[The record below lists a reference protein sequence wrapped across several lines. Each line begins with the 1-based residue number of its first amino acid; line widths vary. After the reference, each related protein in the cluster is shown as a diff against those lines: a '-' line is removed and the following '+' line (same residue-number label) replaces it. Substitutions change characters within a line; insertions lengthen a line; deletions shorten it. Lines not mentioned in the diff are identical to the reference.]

1 MQKNLRIAAAQINA
15 AVGDLE
21 GNRRKILEI
30 LETAKK
36 NNCLLVAFPELALT
50 GYPPEDLVLR
60 KHFVA
65 DQLRILQ
72 EIAAATE
79 EMVVV
84 AGFVDQD
91 DQFLYNSAA
100 VLQKGRVQAVY
111 RKIHLPNYSVFD
123 EERYFEPGREPM
135 VLQVDTVK
143 IGLSICEDI
152 WIPAGV
158 VESEAFQGGAPILL
172 NISASPYSLG
182 KIETRR
188 RLLQSKAQLCQAYIV
203 YVNLVGGQDEL
214 VFDGSSLFVS
224 PDGEILQE
232 AASFAEDLMFC
243 DIALEAVEEK
253 RKGNYFVNMAASF
266 KSPFA
271 AWKTITLSSKIDRPV
286 PLPKATMKSIADDE
300 EEIYQALVLGL
311 QDYVRKNGFRKVVL
325 GLSGG
330 IDSAL
335 VAALAADALGA
346 ENVIGITMPSQFSSI
361 GSVQDSKKLA
371 ENLGI
376 QLLELPITKIFSSY
390 LELLSETF
398 KGLEPDITE
407 ENLQAR
413 IRGNLVM
420 AISNK
425 FGCLALTT
433 GNKSEVSVGYC
444 TIYGDM
450 AGGFSPLKD
459 VFKTMVYRL
468 AEYRNRRAGFDLIP
482 RAIIEKAPS
491 AELRPNQTDQDSL
504 PPYPLLDQ
512 ILQKYIEQSKSV
524 QEIVAE
530 GFDEETVR
538 RVAKMVDMSEFK
550 RRQAAPGIKITPL
563 AFGKDRRMPITNLY
577 RV

>member
-30 LETAKK
+30 LEAAKK

-60 KHFVA
+60 KHFVS

-100 VLQKGRVQAVY
+100 VLQKGSVQAAY

-232 AASFAEDLMFC
+232 AASFSEDLMFC
-243 DIALEAVEEK
+243 DI
-253 RKGNYFVNMAASF
+253 
-266 KSPFA
+266 
-271 AWKTITLSSKIDRPV
+271 
-286 PLPKATMKSIADDE
+286 
-300 EEIYQALVLGL
+300 
-311 QDYVRKNGFRKVVL
+311 
-325 GLSGG
+325 
-330 IDSAL
+330 
-335 VAALAADALGA
+335 
-346 ENVIGITMPSQFSSI
+346 
-361 GSVQDSKKLA
+361 
-371 ENLGI
+371 
-376 QLLELPITKIFSSY
+376 
-390 LELLSETF
+390 
-398 KGLEPDITE
+398 
-407 ENLQAR
+407 
-413 IRGNLVM
+413 
-420 AISNK
+420 
-425 FGCLALTT
+425 
-433 GNKSEVSVGYC
+433 
-444 TIYGDM
+444 
-450 AGGFSPLKD
+450 
-459 VFKTMVYRL
+459 
-468 AEYRNRRAGFDLIP
+468 
-482 RAIIEKAPS
+482 
-491 AELRPNQTDQDSL
+491 
-504 PPYPLLDQ
+504 
-512 ILQKYIEQSKSV
+512 
-524 QEIVAE
+524 
-530 GFDEETVR
+530 
-538 RVAKMVDMSEFK
+538 
-550 RRQAAPGIKITPL
+550 
-563 AFGKDRRMPITNLY
+563 
-577 RV
+577 